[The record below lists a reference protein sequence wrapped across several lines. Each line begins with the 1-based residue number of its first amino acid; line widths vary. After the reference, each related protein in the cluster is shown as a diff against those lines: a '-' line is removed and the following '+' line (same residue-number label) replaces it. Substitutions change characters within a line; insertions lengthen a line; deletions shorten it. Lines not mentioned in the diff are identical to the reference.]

1 MFEINHAN
9 KKIISYI
16 ASVLNKLKKKSVSL
30 IVLLNTDLQLYNGI
44 RNR

>member
-9 KKIISYI
+9 KKIICYI
-16 ASVLNKLKKKSVSL
+16 AEVL
-30 IVLLNTDLQLYNGI
+30 ILNNENLAHLEIMGIDLQIYNGI